1 MDEDKQTTEVEN
13 QIVAKPSEKTEDG
26 PKRLGKKVCFFCDQ
40 QKSPDYTDA
49 SNLRRFLNDRARIVA
64 KMRTGVC
71 AKHQR
76 RLAKEIKYARHLALL
91 PFVVKV

>member
-1 MDEDKQTTEVEN
+1 MDDQTTQIQPVE
-13 QIVAKPSEKTEDG
+13 ELKTA
-26 PKRLGKKVCFFCDQ
+26 PKKIGKKVCFFCDQ

-49 SNLRRFLNDRARIVA
+49 VTLRRFMNDRARIVP

-76 RLAKEIKYARHLALL
+76 RLTKEIKYARHLALL
-91 PFVVKV
+91 PFTVKV